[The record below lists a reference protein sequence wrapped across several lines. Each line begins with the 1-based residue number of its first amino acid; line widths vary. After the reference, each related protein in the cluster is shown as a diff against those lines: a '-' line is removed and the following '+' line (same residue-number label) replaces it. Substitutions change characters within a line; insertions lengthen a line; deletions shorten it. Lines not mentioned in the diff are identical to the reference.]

1 VSLTVAVLKRVGL
14 ILGLPAVLVAT
25 WWFTSADSQEF
36 YQPPLSKIVEV
47 FPKTWTSQRIV
58 DDVVP
63 SLGRFVVGFLLAV
76 ATGIAVGVAIGSN
89 RALRAFFEPVLEFLR
104 AIPPPVLVP
113 ILILVAGIGNDQ
125 KVLVIV
131 SGAIWPVL
139 LNTIEGVRS
148 VDPVLVDTC
157 RSYRVRGALRLRMF
171 VLRAASPQIMT
182 GVRQAQQI
190 ALILMVIS
198 ELVAAENG
206 LGYDIVQFQ
215 RGFQIPEM
223 WSGVIVLGLIGVLLA
238 LLLRLVERRVLVWYH
253 GVRAAERS
261 QR

>member
-1 VSLTVAVLKRVGL
+1 VNPTVIVLKRVGL
-14 ILGLPAVLVAT
+14 IVGLPVVLVAT
-25 WWFTSADSQEF
+25 WWFTSADSKEF
-36 YQPPLSKIVEV
+36 YQPPLSTIIAV
-47 FPKTWTSQRIV
+47 FPKTWTGQRILH
-58 DDVVP
+58 DVVP
-63 SLGRFVVGFLLAV
+63 SLGRFAVGFLLAV
-76 ATGIAVGVAIGSN
+76 VAGIALGVAIGPSK
-89 RALRAFFEPVLEFLR
+89 ALRSLFEPVLEFLR

-113 ILILVAGIGNDQ
+113 ILILMAGIGNNQ

-157 RSYRVRGALRLRMF
+157 SSYRIRGALRLRTF
-171 VLRAASPQIMT
+171 VLRSASPQIMT

-206 LGYDIVQFQ
+206 LGYSIVQWQ

-223 WSGVIVLGLIGVLLA
+223 WSGVIVLGVIGVVLA
-238 LLLRLVERRVLVWYH
+238 MLLRQVERRVLNWYH

-261 QR
+261 ER

>member
-1 VSLTVAVLKRVGL
+1 
-14 ILGLPAVLVAT
+14 
-25 WWFTSADSQEF
+25 
-36 YQPPLSKIVEV
+36 
-47 FPKTWTSQRIV
+47 
-58 DDVVP
+58 
-63 SLGRFVVGFLLAV
+63 
-76 ATGIAVGVAIGSN
+76 
-89 RALRAFFEPVLEFLR
+89 
-104 AIPPPVLVP
+104 
-113 ILILVAGIGNDQ
+113 
-125 KVLVIV
+125 
-131 SGAIWPVL
+131 VL

-206 LGYDIVQFQ
+206 LGYSIVQFQ

-223 WSGVIVLGLIGVLLA
+223 WSGVIVLGVIGVLLA